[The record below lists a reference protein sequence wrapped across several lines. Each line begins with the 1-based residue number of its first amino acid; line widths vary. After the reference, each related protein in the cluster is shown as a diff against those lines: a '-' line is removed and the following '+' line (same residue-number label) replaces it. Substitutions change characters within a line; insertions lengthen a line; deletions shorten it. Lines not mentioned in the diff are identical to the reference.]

1 MDVPS
6 AVFLPLPPPRPHL
19 SGQAPFF
26 PLSLHKLVL
35 LGPRLR
41 SVLQSD
47 LVGHNHQRSPSS
59 LLSGTHW
66 ADPTLPVVQGFL
78 FSPSLKGWEPRRE
91 RPGAGS
97 DLNESSSSSLSH
109 PSPIPAPPPPPRFP
123 LGTETQGSL
132 A

>member
-6 AVFLPLPPPRPHL
+6 AVFLPLPPPRPHQ